1 MRIDDPSVFADG
13 GRIIVRLVRSGWRM
27 KMFRVS
33 FAATITMALAAF
45 VWSGSPVR
53 AQKSPVTGLDKL
65 HEQARVGGKTCM
77 IDHEHGGEGTLPSR
91 KGASEAAI
99 RHWESF
105 TAWEYGKPWGSYRL
119 AAARKL
125 DCQSGGSGWL
135 CRVTARPCRR

>member
-1 MRIDDPSVFADG
+1 MRS
-13 GRIIVRLVRSGWRM
+13 VRSEWWV

-33 FAATITMALAAF
+33 FAATITIALAAS
-45 VWSGSPVR
+45 VWSGSPAR
-53 AQKSPVTGLDKL
+53 AQKSPLTGLDAL

-77 IDHEHGGEGTLPSR
+77 IDHEHGGEGTLPSK

-105 TAWEYGKPWGSYRL
+105 TTWEYGKVWGSYRV
-119 AAARKL
+119 AAARKM

-135 CRVTARPCRR
+135 CKTTALPCRR